1 MHKLSKL
8 LTLNNFDFINLQYG
22 DSIDEI
28 KFFNKKYN
36 SEIINLDGVDL
47 TNDFESLSALIE
59 NCDLIITISNVL
71 AHFAGAIGKKTW
83 VIVPIYTQWHWFHKR
98 TNSLWYSNVK
108 LF

>member
-1 MHKLSKL
+1 M
-8 LTLNNFDFINLQYG
+8 TTV
-22 DSIDEI
+22 
-28 KFFNKKYN
+28 KKYN

-98 TNSLWYSNVK
+98 TNSLWYPNVK
-108 LF
+108 LFRQSIYGDWDNFIKNLYEEALKIKK